1 MSWIRC
7 TVLVSLL
14 GTLCLNAQN
23 KQLLYDFYEIPQ
35 SLMVNPGV
43 KTAEKWHVGI
53 PVLSGISFQAA
64 TSGVTVNDIFANDGI
79 DFNVKVR
86 ERVINS
92 LNQRDDFSTTSQI
105 EVFSVGFRGRNR
117 PDDYYSFG
125 MYGETDVIVYWPQ
138 DLAILAFEG
147 NGGANI
153 GRSFDL
159 GHLNVRGEMVNVLH
173 FGVNR
178 KMNSE
183 LTVGVRAKLYSSIFN
198 FKSTNNS
205 GTFRTAPGEQNIL
218 ENSIEADLQLQTAG
232 VDEFLDIVDQGSG
245 TRRRDAQNL
254 FTRRALLGGNL
265 GLGFDAGFT
274 YKLNEQTTITA
285 SILDVGFIYNSKDV
299 RNFTLEGTASNEGIN
314 VFIPEDIDNLGT
326 DLWQELIDEIEAAVP
341 FEENSNGYISFR
353 PVKAY
358 GSIRYDFGEGSTK
371 TSSIDCGCAINV
383 VDGTGEQ
390 YYRNSAGAQV
400 FLQKRPLGIQPALT
414 GFYQRRLGRSLSLK
428 AAYTIDKYSFSNVGL
443 GLNLQAGPVNFYILG
458 DNLLAYQNIADSHYA
473 SFQFGFNIISWNGN

>member
-1 MSWIRC
+1 MKWIKGLAF
-7 TVLVSLL
+7 TSIIGIGL
-14 GTLCLNAQN
+14 LNAQN

-43 KTAEKWHVGI
+43 KANEKWHVGI
-53 PVLSGISFQAA
+53 PALSGISFQGAS
-64 TSGVTVNDIFANDGI
+64 SGVTVNDLFANDGI

-86 ERVINS
+86 ERVINALS
-92 LNQRDDFSTTSQI
+92 RRDDFSTTSQI
-105 EVFSVGFRGRNR
+105 EIFSVGFRGRNR

-125 MYGETDVIVYWPQ
+125 MYGETDVIVYWPR

-173 FGVNR
+173 FGINR
-178 KMNSE
+178 KVNSE
-183 LTVGVRAKLYSSIFN
+183 LTVGLRAKLYSGIFN
-198 FKSTNNS
+198 FRSTNNT
-205 GTFRTAPGEQNIL
+205 GTFRTSPGQQNIL
-218 ENSIEADLQLQTAG
+218 ENSIDADLQLQTAG
-232 VDEFLDIVDQGSG
+232 VDEFLDIIDQGSG
-245 TRRRDAQNL
+245 TRTRDIQNL
-254 FTRRALLGGNL
+254 FTRRALFGGNL

-274 YKLNEQTTITA
+274 YQLNPQTTITG
-285 SILDVGFIYNSKDV
+285 SILDVGFIFNSKDI
-299 RNFTLEGTASNEGIN
+299 RNFTLEGSASNEGIN
-314 VFIPEDIDNLGT
+314 VFLPEDVDNLGT
-326 DLWQELIDEIEAAVP
+326 DLWQELIDEIEAAIP
-341 FEENSNGYISFR
+341 FEENTNGYISFR
-353 PVKAY
+353 PVKVY
-358 GSIRYDFGEGSTK
+358 GSIRYDFGEGASK

-383 VDGTGEQ
+383 FDGNTEQ
-390 YYRNSAGAQV
+390 YYRNSIGAQL

-428 AAYTIDKYSFSNVGL
+428 AAYTMDKYSFSNVGL

-458 DNLLAYQNIADSHYA
+458 DNLLAYRNIADSQYA